1 MKLQSI
7 QVKIISL
14 ILLVMILAVSLSISF
29 AIRTQKQNLIEAS
42 QQTLAV
48 NTQVLN
54 HTIRNIMLSG
64 EAPLANRTMKDLRS
78 MPEFL
83 EYEIYRKD
91 GSLAFSDYNTL
102 DFVNNFQDRIMFDE
116 TPRLEGSMNES
127 INFQEVLRFKTP
139 LAELNEEAQEM
150 EYFFPILNYA
160 DCRSCHGDDHFIR
173 GVAHFRISLS
183 DIYEKVASARL
194 ILTSFFL
201 GIGLFIFIGILL
213 MMRQI
218 IIRPILSI
226 GKVVSQ
232 VGEGDLD
239 VDITLNQK
247 DELGELAHRINDMI
261 KGLKNSKKLELENTR
276 IEARLK
282 ESRKYL
288 DNINEG
294 VLLLNP
300 DFTITDEYSS
310 YLKELFEKKEI
321 SGISFRQ
328 FLLGSDEENEDAVEL
343 DQFLKIIFN
352 NQTASMSMIMEIN
365 PLSQKKMT
373 LPSGKKIIISAHFQ
387 RIVEEDTVQNVMVL
401 FQDLTEILETK
412 EALETER
419 QIHESELEQIAAILK
434 LGPQVFEEFLVSAR
448 EVLHFVQD
456 NSVNFEKA
464 ELINK
469 AFRDTHSL
477 KGSAR
482 YLKFTALEKIAHS
495 MENYFDKFRKSG
507 ADLKDIKVSELTEQ
521 TAALSRELDSINRI
535 IERFR
540 QFSINEGSDNPEQ
553 DIFRLQLS
561 EMVEELSQ
569 ELGKDVQLKFHSDW
583 EIIPGLKKLQNPI
596 FHLIRNA
603 LDHGI
608 EDSFERLAAE
618 KPEASILELNFIHKE
633 NLLIL
638 EVKDDGRGLDFEAI
652 EKKAMESGLL
662 KSGHHFPSQILNT
675 LFKPGFSSSEDV
687 SEISGRGVG
696 LDAVKEEVKGMKG
709 KINVKTR
716 IGKGTTFSLILP
728 LDEMEENQ

>member
-7 QVKIISL
+7 QVKIVSM
-14 ILLVMILAVSLSISF
+14 ILLVMIFAVSLSISF

-64 EAPLANRTMKDLRS
+64 EAPLANKTMKDLRS

-102 DFVNNFQDRIMFDE
+102 QFVNNFQDRIMFEE

-127 INFQEVLRFKTP
+127 TSFQEVLRFKTP
-139 LAELNEEAQEM
+139 KAILNEETREM

-173 GVAHFRISLS
+173 GVSHFRISLS
-183 DIYEKVASARL
+183 DIYDKVASARL
-194 ILTSFFL
+194 ILTLFFL

-213 MMRQI
+213 MLRHI
-218 IIRPILSI
+218 IIRPVLSI
-226 GKVVSQ
+226 GNVVSR

-239 VDITLNQK
+239 VDITLNQR
-247 DELGELAHRINDMI
+247 DELGELAGRINDMI

-294 VLLLNP
+294 LLLLNP

-321 SGISFRQ
+321 SGISFRH
-328 FLLGSDEENEDAVEL
+328 FLLGSDQENEEAVEL

-365 PLSQKKMT
+365 PLSQREII
-373 LPSGKKIIISAHFQ
+373 LPSGKKLIISAHFQ
-387 RIVEEDTVQNVMVL
+387 RIVEGDTVQNVMVL
-401 FQDLTEILETK
+401 FQDLTEIYETK

-434 LGPQVFEEFLVSAR
+434 LGPQVFEEFLVSAG
-448 EVLHFVQD
+448 EVLQFVQD
-456 NSVNFEKA
+456 NSENFEKT

-482 YLKFTALEKIAHS
+482 YLKFTALEKIAHN

-507 ADLKDIKVSELTEQ
+507 ADSRKIESSELIEQ
-521 TAALSRELDSINRI
+521 TKALSSELNSINRI

-540 QFSINEGSDNPEQ
+540 QFSVNEGSDNPEL

-569 ELGKDVQLKFHSDW
+569 ELGKDVQLDFHSDW
-583 EIIPGLKKLQNPI
+583 EIIPGLRRLQNSI
-596 FHLIRNA
+596 FHLVRNA

-618 KPEASILELNFIHKE
+618 KPEASILTLNFIHKE
-633 NLLIL
+633 DSLIL
-638 EVKDDGRGLDFEAI
+638 EVKDDGRGLDFNAL
-652 EKKAMESGLL
+652 EKKAVESGLL
-662 KSGHHFPSQILNT
+662 KPGRHFPSQILNA

-716 IGKGTTFSLILP
+716 IGKGTSFNLILP
-728 LDEMEENQ
+728 LKELEDK